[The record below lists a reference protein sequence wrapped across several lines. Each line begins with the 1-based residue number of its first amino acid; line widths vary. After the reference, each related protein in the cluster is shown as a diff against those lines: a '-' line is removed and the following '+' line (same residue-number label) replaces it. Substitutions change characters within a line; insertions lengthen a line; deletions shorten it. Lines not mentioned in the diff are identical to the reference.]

1 MALNL
6 DSIGKKIGPVT
17 KKYDWKDVVLYAL
30 GVGAG
35 FDDLDYCYE
44 NRLKVIPSF
53 SIGAVFEFLAEAA
66 LNSEVDLSGILHGE
80 QDIIFHNPIPT
91 EGTLSTEGTITHIYD
106 KGKETGAL
114 VVAEADTNHS
124 NGQKLFTNIFTLFCR
139 RDGGFGGPDAP
150 KEPVEFP
157 DRLPD
162 FEEECVPLPDQPLI
176 YRLTGDIFALHVDP
190 EFAKASGFEKPIMH
204 GLCTHGYACRAV
216 IKHLFPGQPERMK
229 RFRNRFSRSLYPG
242 TPIKTQIW
250 KVDEGYALFRT
261 INAQTGDVVIDRG
274 IVEWLTAAEMEQQSR
289 KEKIRFDDRVAIITG
304 AGAGLGR
311 IYSIELA
318 RRGARVVV
326 NDFGGNRDGAGEG
339 SFGPAD
345 KVVEEIRAMGGEAV
359 ANYDSVATSEG
370 GRGIVNTALEAFGRL
385 DILINNAGIL
395 RDRSLAK
402 MEPEDWDAVMSVH
415 LDGAYN
421 VSRPAF
427 STMRENRY
435 GRIVVITSASGLNGN
450 FGQTNYSAA
459 KMALIG
465 FMNTLKLEGEK
476 HGIKV
481 NAVAPIAA
489 TRLTEELLPPDL
501 SEKMKPDFVAPLV
514 LLLCSEECRVSGR
527 VYSAGMGYYSRV
539 GLVTG
544 QGTVIGDGKQIP
556 SPELVERHINDICSL
571 AGAVEHF
578 DATTAL
584 GAMLQALT
592 SKPEKAVQPVESLTV
607 KAVFGRMPGAFQK
620 DRASGVDV
628 VFQYHIVGPAGGE
641 WYVTIKGGTCEV
653 KTGEHAQPTTT
664 IMMSDEDFL
673 NLINGKLK
681 AMQAYTSGKLKI
693 QGDIMKSQLIEK
705 LFKF

>member
-157 DRLPD
+157 GRLPD

-274 IVEWLTAAEMEQQSR
+274 IVEWLTASEMEQQSR
-289 KEKIRFDDRVAIITG
+289 KEKIRFDDRVAIVTG

-326 NDFGGNRDGAGEG
+326 NDLGGNRDGAGEG

-578 DATTAL
+578 DATSAL

-592 SKPEKAVQPVESLTV
+592 SKPEKAFQPVESLTV
-607 KAVFGRMPGAFQK
+607 KAVFGRMPEAFQK

-628 VFQYHIVGPAGGE
+628 VFQYRIVGPAGGE

-673 NLINGKLK
+673 NLIYGKLN

-693 QGDIMKSQLIEK
+693 HGDIMKSQLIEK

>member
-157 DRLPD
+157 GQLPD

-289 KEKIRFDDRVAIITG
+289 KEKIRFDDRVAIVTG

-673 NLINGKLK
+673 NLINGKLN

>member
-157 DRLPD
+157 GRLPD

-274 IVEWLTAAEMEQQSR
+274 IVEWLTASEMEQQSR
-289 KEKIRFDDRVAIITG
+289 KEKIRFDDRVAIVTG

-326 NDFGGNRDGAGEG
+326 NDLGGNRDGAGEG

-544 QGTVIGDGKQIP
+544 PGTVIGDGKQIP

-578 DATTAL
+578 DATSAL

-607 KAVFGRMPGAFQK
+607 KAVFGRMPEAFQK

-628 VFQYHIVGPAGGE
+628 VFQYRIVGPAGGE

-673 NLINGKLK
+673 NLIYGKLN

-693 QGDIMKSQLIEK
+693 HGDIMKSQLIEK

>member
-157 DRLPD
+157 GRLPD

-261 INAQTGDVVIDRG
+261 INAQTGDVVVDRG

-289 KEKIRFDDRVAIITG
+289 KEKIRFDDRVAIVTG

-578 DATTAL
+578 DATSAL

>member
-157 DRLPD
+157 GRLPD

-289 KEKIRFDDRVAIITG
+289 KEKIRFDDRVAIVTG

-402 MEPEDWDAVMSVH
+402 MEHEDWDAVMSVH
-415 LDGAYN
+415 LDGAFN

-544 QGTVIGDGKQIP
+544 PGTVIGDGKQIP

-578 DATTAL
+578 DATSAL

-607 KAVFGRMPGAFQK
+607 KAVFGRMPEAFQK

-628 VFQYHIVGPAGGE
+628 VFQYRIVGPAGGE

-673 NLINGKLK
+673 NLINGKLN

>member
-157 DRLPD
+157 GRLPD

-289 KEKIRFDDRVAIITG
+289 KEKIRFDDRVAIVTG

-693 QGDIMKSQLIEK
+693 HGDIMKSQLIEK

>member
-1 MALNL
+1 
-6 DSIGKKIGPVT
+6 
-17 KKYDWKDVVLYAL
+17 
-30 GVGAG
+30 
-35 FDDLDYCYE
+35 
-44 NRLKVIPSF
+44 
-53 SIGAVFEFLAEAA
+53 
-66 LNSEVDLSGILHGE
+66 
-80 QDIIFHNPIPT
+80 
-91 EGTLSTEGTITHIYD
+91 
-106 KGKETGAL
+106 
-114 VVAEADTNHS
+114 
-124 NGQKLFTNIFTLFCR
+124 
-139 RDGGFGGPDAP
+139 
-150 KEPVEFP
+150 
-157 DRLPD
+157 
-162 FEEECVPLPDQPLI
+162 
-176 YRLTGDIFALHVDP
+176 
-190 EFAKASGFEKPIMH
+190 
-204 GLCTHGYACRAV
+204 
-216 IKHLFPGQPERMK
+216 
-229 RFRNRFSRSLYPG
+229 
-242 TPIKTQIW
+242 
-250 KVDEGYALFRT
+250 
-261 INAQTGDVVIDRG
+261 
-274 IVEWLTAAEMEQQSR
+274 
-289 KEKIRFDDRVAIITG
+289 
-304 AGAGLGR
+304 
-311 IYSIELA
+311 
-318 RRGARVVV
+318 
-326 NDFGGNRDGAGEG
+326 
-339 SFGPAD
+339 
-345 KVVEEIRAMGGEAV
+345 MGGEAV

-402 MEPEDWDAVMSVH
+402 MEHEDWDAVMSVH
-415 LDGAYN
+415 LDGAFN

-544 QGTVIGDGKQIP
+544 PGTVIGDGKQIP

-578 DATTAL
+578 DATSAL

-607 KAVFGRMPGAFQK
+607 KAVFGRMPEAFQK

-628 VFQYHIVGPAGGE
+628 VFQYRIVGPAGGE

-673 NLINGKLK
+673 NLINGKLN

>member
-157 DRLPD
+157 GRLPD

-289 KEKIRFDDRVAIITG
+289 KEKIRFDDRVAIVTG

-326 NDFGGNRDGAGEG
+326 NDLGGNRDGAGEG

-514 LLLCSEECRVSGR
+514 LLLSSEECRVSGR

-578 DATTAL
+578 DATSAL

-607 KAVFGRMPGAFQK
+607 KAVFGRMPEAFQK

-628 VFQYHIVGPAGGE
+628 VFQYRIVGPVGGE

-673 NLINGKLK
+673 NLINGKLN

>member
-157 DRLPD
+157 GRLPD

-274 IVEWLTAAEMEQQSR
+274 IVEWLTASEMEQQSR
-289 KEKIRFDDRVAIITG
+289 KEKIRFDDRVAIVTG

-326 NDFGGNRDGAGEG
+326 NDLGGNRDGAGEG

-415 LDGAYN
+415 LDGAFN

-544 QGTVIGDGKQIP
+544 PGTVIGDGKQIP

-578 DATTAL
+578 DATSAL

-607 KAVFGRMPGAFQK
+607 KAVFGRMPEAFQK

-628 VFQYHIVGPAGGE
+628 VFQYRIVGPAGGE

-673 NLINGKLK
+673 NLINGKLN

>member
-157 DRLPD
+157 GRLPD

-289 KEKIRFDDRVAIITG
+289 KEKIRFDDRVAIVTG

-578 DATTAL
+578 DATSAL

-607 KAVFGRMPGAFQK
+607 KAVFGRMPEAFQK

-628 VFQYHIVGPAGGE
+628 VFQYRIVGPVGGE

-673 NLINGKLK
+673 NLINGKLN

>member
-157 DRLPD
+157 GRLPD

-289 KEKIRFDDRVAIITG
+289 KEKIRFDDRVAIVTG

-673 NLINGKLK
+673 NLINGKLN

-693 QGDIMKSQLIEK
+693 HGDIMKSQLIEK

>member
-157 DRLPD
+157 GRLPD

-578 DATTAL
+578 DATSAL

-693 QGDIMKSQLIEK
+693 HGDIMKSQLIEK

>member
-157 DRLPD
+157 GRLPD

-289 KEKIRFDDRVAIITG
+289 KEKIRFDDRVAIVTG

-481 NAVAPIAA
+481 NALAPIAA

-544 QGTVIGDGKQIP
+544 PGTVIGDGKQIP

-664 IMMSDEDFL
+664 IMMSEEDFL

>member
-157 DRLPD
+157 GRLPD

-261 INAQTGDVVIDRG
+261 INAQTGDVVVDRG
-274 IVEWLTAAEMEQQSR
+274 IVEWLTAAEMEEQSR

-578 DATTAL
+578 DATSAL

>member
-157 DRLPD
+157 GRLPD

-261 INAQTGDVVIDRG
+261 INAQTGDVVVDRG
-274 IVEWLTAAEMEQQSR
+274 IVEWLTAAEMEEQSR

-673 NLINGKLK
+673 NLINGKLN

>member
-157 DRLPD
+157 GRLPD

-289 KEKIRFDDRVAIITG
+289 KEKIRFDDRVAIVTG

-544 QGTVIGDGKQIP
+544 PGTVIGDGKQIP

>member
-157 DRLPD
+157 GRLPD

-289 KEKIRFDDRVAIITG
+289 KEKIRFDDRVAIVTG

-395 RDRSLAK
+395 RDRSLTK

-481 NAVAPIAA
+481 NALAPIAA

-544 QGTVIGDGKQIP
+544 PGTVIGDGKQIP

-578 DATTAL
+578 DATSAL

-607 KAVFGRMPGAFQK
+607 KAVFGRMPEAFQK

-664 IMMSDEDFL
+664 IMMSEEDFL
-673 NLINGKLK
+673 NLIIGKLK

>member
-157 DRLPD
+157 GRLPD

-274 IVEWLTAAEMEQQSR
+274 IVEWLTASEMEQQSR
-289 KEKIRFDDRVAIITG
+289 KEKIRFDDRVAIVTG
-304 AGAGLGR
+304 AGTGLGR

-326 NDFGGNRDGAGEG
+326 NDFGGNRDGTGEG

-578 DATTAL
+578 DATSAL

-607 KAVFGRMPGAFQK
+607 KAVFGRMPEAFQK

-628 VFQYHIVGPAGGE
+628 VFQYRIVGPAGGE

-673 NLINGKLK
+673 NLINGKLN